1 MRKSVFGLVAS
12 VLIAT
17 GAFALQSVW
26 SLQASPR
33 ENQGP
38 DVPFKFHGKTWKNQ
52 LEFIDAGLRCATKQ
66 HTEAERFL
74 IDEDVKRILGAR
86 GQGKGKPPAAGAAVV
101 VALRQASSSP
111 STCTSSPMPT
121 ATAA

>member
-1 MRKSVFGLVAS
+1 MRKSAFGLIAGVLVAS
-12 VLIAT
+12 
-17 GAFALQSVW
+17 GAIALQSAW
-26 SLQASPR
+26 SVQASPR
-33 ENQGP
+33 EQQGA

-86 GQGKGKPPAAGAAVV
+86 GSGRGKPPGAA
-101 VALRQASSSP
+101 AEAGRRRRHRP
-111 STCTSSPMPT
+111 PR
-121 ATAA
+121 